1 MMRKY
6 GLIGYPLGH
15 SFSRQYFS
23 EKFIREAIAD
33 CSYNNY
39 PLEKIEYLVD
49 LLEKDKELCGLNV
62 TIPYKRDVIRYL
74 TEIANDASEIGA
86 VNVIKISRK
95 DGLKTLKGFNTDI
108 FGFRE
113 SITPFLNNRSKNAL
127 ILGTGGASK
136 AVSYVFRQ
144 LGISYKHVSIEKEE
158 GCFGYGDIT
167 REIILSIE
175 IIVNS
180 TPVGMYPGIN
190 NCPDIPYQYLNKNH
204 LLFDL
209 VYNPEVTLFMKNGKE
224 RGCRVTG
231 GLRMLH
237 LQAEKSWSIW
247 NDDSV

>member
-1 MMRKY
+1 MRKY

-15 SFSRQYFS
+15 SFSSKYFS
-23 EKFIREAIAD
+23 EKFISEAISD
-33 CSYNNY
+33 CSYVNF
-39 PLEKIEYLVD
+39 PIEKIELLVE
-49 LLEKDKELCGLNV
+49 LLEKDKEICGLNV
-62 TIPYKRDVIRYL
+62 TIPYKREVISYL
-74 TEIANDASEIGA
+74 NEIADDASETGA
-86 VNVIKISRK
+86 VNVVKITWK

-113 SITPFLNNRSKNAL
+113 SITPFLNNSSKNAL

-158 GCFGYGDIT
+158 GCFGYGEIT
-167 REIILSIE
+167 SEIILSAE

-180 TPVGMYPGIN
+180 TPLGMYPDIN
-190 NCPDIPYQYLNKNH
+190 SCPEIPYQYLNKNH

-209 VYNPEVTLFMKNGKE
+209 VYNPEVTLFMEKGKE
-224 RGCRVTG
+224 RGCRVMG
-231 GLRMLH
+231 GLKMLH

-247 NDDSV
+247 NDSSV

>member
-1 MMRKY
+1 MRKY

-23 EKFIREAIAD
+23 EKFIRESIPD
-33 CSYNNY
+33 CSYDNY
-39 PLEKIEYLVD
+39 PLENIESLVE
-49 LLEKDKELCGLNV
+49 LFEKDKEICGLNV
-62 TIPYKRDVIRYL
+62 TIPYKREVIRYL
-74 TEIANDASEIGA
+74 DKIADDASETGA
-86 VNVIKISRK
+86 VNVLKITWN
-95 DGLKTLKGFNTDI
+95 DGFKTLKGFNTDI

-113 SITPFLNNRSKNAL
+113 SITPLLNNRSKNAL

-158 GCFGYGDIT
+158 GCFGYGDIN
-167 REIILSIE
+167 REVLLSTE

-180 TPVGMYPGIN
+180 TPVGMYPGTN
-190 NCPDIPYQYLNKNH
+190 SCPDIPYQYLNKNH

-209 VYNPEVTLFMKNGKE
+209 VYNPEVTLFMEKGKE
-224 RGCRVTG
+224 RGSRVIG
-231 GLRMLH
+231 GLNMLH

-247 NDDSV
+247 NDSSV